1 MVSREQKREAIM
13 LIKTKLGERKS
24 CRLLQMSRTG
34 FRHRFKV
41 LNKDR
46 ELKDRILSLAY
57 KHKRAGYRQIHDF
70 IRQEERVNHKRI
82 YRLYSE
88 LDLKYRIKPKRKRL
102 SLPTIPKIVPKKSQ
116 ERWSM
121 DFMSDSLYSGRR
133 FRILNIIDDFGR
145 FAVATEA
152 EFSITSER
160 LVRIL
165 NEVSE
170 VHSLPKQIVVDNG
183 PEFTSKVFLR
193 WAFEKGVDIHFIT
206 PGKPTENAFI
216 ESFNGK
222 MRNECLNENWFK
234 DIEEAKRLIEDWRN
248 FYNSERPHSSLG
260 GLTPEE
266 YLGRSA

>member
-1 MVSREQKREAIM
+1 MVSREQKREALL
-13 LIKTKLGERKS
+13 LIKTRLGERKS
-24 CRLLQMSRTG
+24 CRLLQISRTG
-34 FRHRFKV
+34 FRHRSRLQDK
-41 LNKDR
+41 NM
-46 ELKDRILSLAY
+46 ELKDRILTLAY

-82 YRLYSE
+82 YRLYSA
-88 LDLKYRIKPKRKRL
+88 LGLKYRIKPKRKRV
-102 SLPTIPKIVPKKSQ
+102 SLPAIPKIVPKKPE

-121 DFMSDSLYSGRR
+121 DFMSDSLYSGRK

-145 FAVATEA
+145 FAVATQV

-170 VHSLPKQIVVDNG
+170 VRSLPKQIVVDNG
-183 PEFTSKVFLR
+183 PEFTSKAFLR

-234 DIEEAKRLIEDWRN
+234 NIEEAQRLVEDWRN

-266 YLGRSA
+266 YLRRSA